1 MELDCGESRR
11 GALTTRSVGPSCLDG
26 FVWVSCDHEIFPTVV
41 EQIVDM
47 VVGVIQEQL
56 PRYILYQPGHRVT
69 D

>member
-1 MELDCGESRR
+1 V
-11 GALTTRSVGPSCLDG
+11 A
-26 FVWVSCDHEIFPTVV
+26 CDHEIFPTVV